1 MNKNKYVAYYRV
13 STKKQGTSG
22 LGLTAQKDMVNNHIN
37 SSDGILVADYTEI
50 ESGKKNDRPQLAKA
64 LELCAINGYT
74 LIVAKLD
81 RLSRSV
87 SFISSLTDSNVDF
100 ICVDFPSA
108 NKFTLHLFTSIA
120 QYEREL
126 ISARTKSALQ
136 AKKQQGA
143 KLGAPNA
150 TFSVTVREK
159 GLKKRKENAANNAN
173 NQRAKAIALSLKE
186 KMNYNQIAKYLNDN
200 NFRTS
205 RGKLFQAVQVQ
216 RLLK

>member
-1 MNKNKYVAYYRV
+1 MNKYVAYYRV

-22 LGLTAQKDMVNNHIN
+22 LGLTAQKDMVNNYIN
-37 SSDGILVADYTEI
+37 SDNGILVADYCEI
-50 ESGKKNDRPQLAKA
+50 ESGKKNDRPQLAKS
-64 LELCAINGYT
+64 LEICKSNGYT

-87 SFISSLTDSNVDF
+87 SFISSLTDSNVNF
-100 ICVDFPSA
+100 VCVDFPSA
-108 NKFTLHLFTSIA
+108 NKFTLHLFASVA
-120 QYEREL
+120 QYERDL
-126 ISARTKSALQ
+126 ISSRTKSALQ
-136 AKKQQGA
+136 AKKRQGI

-150 TFSVTVREK
+150 TFSTLVREK

-173 NQRAKAIALSLKE
+173 NQRAKAIVLSLVE
-186 KMNYNQIAKYLNDN
+186 KMNYNQIAIYLNEN

-205 RGKLFQAVQVQ
+205 RGKLFQAIQVQ

>member
-1 MNKNKYVAYYRV
+1 MNKYVAYYRV
-13 STKKQGTSG
+13 STKKQGASG
-22 LGLTAQKDMVNNHIN
+22 LGLTAQKDMVNNYIN
-37 SSDGILVADYTEI
+37 SSDGILVADCTEI

-108 NKFTLHLFTSIA
+108 NKFTLHLFASVA

-136 AKKQQGA
+136 AKKDAGA

-150 TFSVTVREK
+150 TFTTLVREK

-173 NQRAKAIALSLKE
+173 NQRAKAIVLSLVE

-205 RGKLFQAVQVQ
+205 RGKLFQAIQVQ
-216 RLLK
+216 RLIK